1 MSVSG
6 SMLCNTYIGS
16 GFINVI
22 LRLSKLLSLY
32 PLCHGDTGWPGR
44 MPGPP
49 VHMEILETGEGDNHG
64 QNPDQE
70 RCVKSAFTGQNF
82 QISGNSSPILI
93 AASGQLQTA
102 DVATTC

>member
-1 MSVSG
+1 
-6 SMLCNTYIGS
+6 MLCNTYIGS

-22 LRLSKLLSLY
+22 LRLSKLLFY
-32 PLCHGDTGWPGR
+32 TRFAMATRVAGADA
-44 MPGPP
+44 GPP

-93 AASGQLQTA
+93 AASGQLQTV